1 MLLKQLHKTRPES
14 EFTATETKGKRVFNW
29 WGESMEEYWRTSQE
43 SLVNAMSGAIELFLS
58 LQINIFLCD
67 YAICVC

>member
-1 MLLKQLHKTRPES
+1 
-14 EFTATETKGKRVFNW
+14 
-29 WGESMEEYWRTSQE
+29 MEEYWRTSQE

-58 LQINIFLCD
+58 LQINVFLCD